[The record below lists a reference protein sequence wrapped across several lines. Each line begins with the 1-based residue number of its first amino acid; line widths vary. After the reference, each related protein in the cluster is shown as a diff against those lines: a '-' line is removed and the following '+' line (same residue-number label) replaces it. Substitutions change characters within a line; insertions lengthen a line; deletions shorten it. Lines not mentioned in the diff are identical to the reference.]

1 MLFLSRRWKL
11 WEHSN
16 MKPGKTSYLA
26 SSILLV
32 VTSAFGQARPLA
44 ASEQVQEV
52 YARLL
57 PQIEKIPIFDHHAH
71 PGFPDDPDVDAMA
84 SPPGSAPLRERDSNP
99 ELVAAAKALFNYPY
113 SDLSPEHAKW
123 LVNKKAG
130 LKKQQGTAYF
140 SNLLDK
146 LNIEQGVANRAMM
159 ADYLDPKRF
168 VWVFFADSFMWPFD
182 NQKEKARNGDQ
193 AVYIPLQEKMLHRWM
208 EQERVKQ
215 LPAGF
220 DDYLKFITQT
230 LEDDQKK
237 GGIAMKFEVAY
248 FRSLR
253 FGDPSREDAE
263 AIYKKYVAGGVPAEP
278 EYRTFQDYVFRY
290 LIREGGRLHL
300 PVHIHTAV
308 GIGDYFNI
316 SESNVM
322 NLENILRDPRYAN
335 TVFVLIH
342 GGYPLER
349 EAIWL
354 ASVKNVY
361 MDSSL
366 MEVVMYPAAF
376 KDSLRQWLETF
387 PDKITFGTDSFPY
400 NDALGAEESYWLG
413 VQTAR
418 TGLAAA
424 LAEMV
429 ASGEVSEAKALEM
442 AHAYLHDTAVSLYP
456 GKVH

>member
-1 MLFLSRRWKL
+1 
-11 WEHSN
+11 
-16 MKPGKTSYLA
+16 MKPNAG
-26 SSILLV
+26 ILLTITLLMATTPACAQSQPYP
-32 VTSAFGQARPLA
+32 TSDVRDT
-44 ASEQVQEV
+44 
-52 YARLL
+52 YTRLL
-57 PQIEKIPIFDHHAH
+57 AQIETIAIFDHHAH

-99 ELVAAAKALFNYPY
+99 ELVAAAKALFQYPY
-113 SDLSPEHAKW
+113 DDLSPEHAKW
-123 LVNKKAG
+123 LVNRKAE
-130 LKKQQGTAYF
+130 LKKQQGVTYF
-140 SNLLDK
+140 SNLLDR

-182 NQKEKARNGDQ
+182 NQKERARNVDQ
-193 AVYIPLQEKMLHRWM
+193 GVYMPLQEKMLHRWM
-208 EQERVKQ
+208 EQEHLKQ
-215 LPAGF
+215 LPANF
-220 DDYLKFITQT
+220 DDYLKFVTGV
-230 LEDDQKK
+230 LEDNQKNK
-237 GGIAMKFEVAY
+237 GAIAMKFEVAY
-248 FRSLR
+248 FRSTK
-253 FGDPSREDAE
+253 FSDPNREQAE
-263 AIYKKYVAGGVPAEP
+263 AIYKRYASGGVPPEQ
-278 EYRTFQDYVFRY
+278 EYRTFQDYIFRY

-308 GIGDYFNI
+308 GIGDYFSI
-316 SESNVM
+316 TEGNVM
-322 NLENILRDPRYAN
+322 NLENILRDPRYAS

-354 ASVKNVY
+354 AAVKNVY

-376 KDSLRQWLETF
+376 KDSLKQWLETF

-418 TGLAAA
+418 MGLAAA

-442 AHAYLHDTAVSLYP
+442 ARGYLHDNAVSLYP